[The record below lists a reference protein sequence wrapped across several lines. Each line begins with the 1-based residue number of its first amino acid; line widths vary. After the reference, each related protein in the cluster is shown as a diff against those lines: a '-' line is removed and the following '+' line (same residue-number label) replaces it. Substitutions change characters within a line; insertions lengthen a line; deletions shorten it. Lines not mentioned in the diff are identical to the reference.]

1 MGSKKAREKIEC
13 RDIRL
18 ERGLT
23 QQQFWQPLGVT
34 QSAGSRYETGR
45 GIPEAVLELLRLK
58 HVEQIDIKAIC
69 REDWEVLGY
78 LKEHE
83 PQLYQ
88 ALRAKCSQ

>member
-18 ERGLT
+18 QRGLT

-45 GIPEAVLELLRLK
+45 GIPEAVLQLLRLK

-88 ALRAKCSQ
+88 TLRSKCSQ